1 MNDLEFSCE
10 TDNVCQC
17 FYETSLPISECA
29 MTGEDVLTEFEYEDT
44 KVWLWILILIIQ
56 IVVYRVL
63 FWLVIRRSFKSK

>member
-1 MNDLEFSCE
+1 
-10 TDNVCQC
+10 
-17 FYETSLPISECA
+17 
-29 MTGEDVLTEFEYEDT
+29 MTGEDVLTEFDYEDT